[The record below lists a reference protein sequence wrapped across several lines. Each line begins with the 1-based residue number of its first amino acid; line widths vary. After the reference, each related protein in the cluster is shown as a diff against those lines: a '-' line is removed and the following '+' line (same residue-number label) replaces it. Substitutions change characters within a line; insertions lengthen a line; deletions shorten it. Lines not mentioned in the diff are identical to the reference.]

1 MLPTTNAKQ
10 KLNKI
15 ISQFA
20 IQNATFQSWE
30 HPILQPL
37 LDSALM
43 SRYMYALVVI
53 LYTSSARQ
61 ETALRLSGQSEAPL
75 RGVAL
80 GGVALG
86 SAHVEQEGQLW
97 EDIWKR

>member
-15 ISQFA
+15 RSQFV

-37 LDSALM
+37 FDSALM

-75 RGVAL
+75 RGVVL